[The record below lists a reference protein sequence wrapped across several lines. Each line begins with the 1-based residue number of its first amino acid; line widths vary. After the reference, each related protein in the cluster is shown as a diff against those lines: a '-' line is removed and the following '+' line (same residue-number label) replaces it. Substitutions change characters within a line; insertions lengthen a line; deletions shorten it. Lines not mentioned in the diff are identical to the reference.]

1 MHNNVCIASPCL
13 AARQRSVLISE
24 KDGGS
29 AVNPQALLFS
39 CSISAAD
46 NSIIGNI
53 LHHNEVRADHL
64 SRLNTNLTRLLFSK
78 AAWEWE

>member
-1 MHNNVCIASPCL
+1 MHNNVRIVSRFL
-13 AARQRSVLISE
+13 AARQRSALISE

-29 AVNPQALLFS
+29 AVNSQALFFF

-53 LHHNEVRADHL
+53 LHDNEVSADYL
-64 SRLNTNLTRLLFSK
+64 SRLNTNLTRIG
-78 AAWEWE
+78 